1 MNGEGNAKR
10 QKTAEHQGR
19 GFFFPAKGRLKPHM
33 GGVRKPES
41 WYGFGW
47 QQLGQ
52 VNNFE
57 QSVIELMT
65 IGYEGLSPAAF
76 YGILQRCKVSM
87 VVDVRELPISRRA
100 GFAKSAL
107 AAGLGEHGIKY
118 VHFPAL
124 GCPRD
129 VRHDYRED
137 GDWARYTRSFKS
149 YLETQLPALEELSG
163 LMTREKCCLL
173 CFEEDYNFC
182 HRSFVA
188 ERVAPFVEAELR
200 VFHLTGP
207 IEGRVVRHELAAA

>member
-1 MNGEGNAKR
+1 MQNDR
-10 QKTAEHQGR
+10 KTVECHY
-19 GFFFPAKGRLKPHM
+19 GFLLALEGRLKHLVE
-33 GGVRKPES
+33 GVRKPES

-52 VNNFE
+52 VNNFK

-65 IGYEGLSPAAF
+65 IGYEGLSLAEF
-76 YGILQRCKVSM
+76 LDILRGSKVSM
-87 VVDVRELPISRRA
+87 VVDVRELPISRRP

-107 AAGLGEHGIKY
+107 AIELAQYGIKY
-118 VHFPAL
+118 VHLPAL
-124 GCPRD
+124 GCPRY
-129 VRHDYRED
+129 VRHAYRED

-188 ERVAPFVEAELR
+188 ERVAPFMDGELR

-207 IEGRVVRHELAAA
+207 IEGRVVRHELAVA